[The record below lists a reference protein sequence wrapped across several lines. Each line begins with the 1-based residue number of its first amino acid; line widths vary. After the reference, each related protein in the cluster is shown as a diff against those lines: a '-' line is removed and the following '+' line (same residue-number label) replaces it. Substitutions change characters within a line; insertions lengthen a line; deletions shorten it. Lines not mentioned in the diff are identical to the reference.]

1 MCGRFSLTSSSDEI
15 REEFGVD
22 VDASELPPRY
32 NIAPQTPIAMIGRAR
47 DGAVRFGIMR
57 WGLVPW
63 WAKDASMGNRLI
75 NARAETLSTRPAFR
89 DAFERRRCLILAD
102 GFYEWRRDG
111 ERPNARTKVPMRVQM
126 ADRRPFAFAGIW
138 ERWRD
143 PNGEMVYSCAIVTTA
158 PSEQLRAIHDRMPVI
173 LDRRDR
179 ETWLD
184 PGASPGPLLALLGP
198 STEALDV
205 YVVSSFVNSAAN
217 DGPECVELVSRA
229 VQGADS

>member
-1 MCGRFSLTSSSDEI
+1 MCGRFSLTSSPDEI

-32 NIAPQTPIAMIGRAR
+32 NIAPQTPIAVIGRAR
-47 DGAVRFGIMR
+47 DGVVRFGIMR

-75 NARAETLSTRPAFR
+75 NARSETLRTRPVFR

-111 ERPNARTKVPMRVQM
+111 KRKLPMRVHM
-126 ADRRPFAFAGIW
+126 PDGRPFAFAGIW

-143 PNGEMVYSCAIVTTA
+143 PNGVMIYSCAIVTTQ

-173 LDRRDR
+173 LGPHDR
-179 ETWLD
+179 EAWLD
-184 PGASPGPLLALLGP
+184 PDGTPDRLLALLQPHAGD
-198 STEALDV
+198 LGV
-205 YVVSSFVNSAAN
+205 YEVSSYVNSAAN
-217 DGPECVELVSRA
+217 EGPECVEPVSPA
-229 VQGADS
+229 MQT